1 MKNFKKE
8 KNVTGEGWTSVRT
21 FLPKKEKKQNRE
33 PKPVSGTLKEWMGG
47 GGTMETQ
54 SDVWVQASVF
64 DLKPAKPKKDI
75 IRPLGGTTYYPDGD
89 IHDNL
94 YK

>member
-1 MKNFKKE
+1 MYDLLGLLCAVYMRAE
-8 KNVTGEGWTSVRT
+8 HQER
-21 FLPKKEKKQNRE
+21 
-33 PKPVSGTLKEWMGG
+33 LKEWMGG

-89 IHDNL
+89 GE
-94 YK
+94 YSA